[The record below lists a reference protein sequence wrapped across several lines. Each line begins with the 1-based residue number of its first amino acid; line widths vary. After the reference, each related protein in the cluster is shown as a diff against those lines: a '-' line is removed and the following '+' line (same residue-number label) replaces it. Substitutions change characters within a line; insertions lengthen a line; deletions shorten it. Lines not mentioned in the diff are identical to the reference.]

1 MGCFRNRCG
10 GYELAANLDFDTD
23 GSGDADA
30 GDIYWDD
37 GDGWERIGDIVSPFE
52 AALEGNGR
60 TIANLYIDRAD
71 TSGIG
76 LFGATGEDGV
86 IRNVRLTGVRV
97 AGKNGVGGLAGF
109 STGAISGS
117 HATGKATGVSFVG
130 GLVGS
135 SWGAISGSY
144 ATGSAAAASSDPG
157 DGGVGGLVGG
167 GGINSTTASYA
178 TGSATGARD
187 VGGLVGSG
195 SIGSITTSYAIG
207 RVTGDR
213 DVGGL
218 LGRGSD
224 RLQEVVTGSYWDTQ
238 TTGQSS
244 SAGGAGKTTR
254 ELQQPTG
261 ASGIYAGWDERSTGI
276 LAPRGSIRR

>member
-1 MGCFRNRCG
+1 M
-10 GYELAANLDFDTD
+10 
-23 GSGDADA
+23 
-30 GDIYWDD
+30 
-37 GDGWERIGDIVSPFE
+37 
-52 AALEGNGR
+52 
-60 TIANLYIDRAD
+60 
-71 TSGIG
+71 
-76 LFGATGEDGV
+76 
-86 IRNVRLTGVRV
+86 RLTGVRV

-144 ATGSAAAASSDPG
+144 ATGSATGTKD
-157 DGGVGGLVGG
+157 VGGLVGG
-167 GGINSTTASYA
+167 GGISSITASYA
-178 TGSATGARD
+178 TGNATGSRE
-187 VGGLVGSG
+187 VGGLVGGG
-195 SIGSITTSYAIG
+195 SIGSITASYAIG

-218 LGRGSD
+218 VGRGSD

-261 ASGIYAGWDERSTGI
+261 ASGIYAGWGAEYWDFGTSRQYPALKYDGMDVG
-276 LAPRGSIRR
+276 AQRR